1 MQGEGLKTTA
11 HNKIFIGDIEDVTE
25 KQLEEKIAILKEIIQ
40 DENIEKEKIRQTMK
54 KIVPTYHE
62 PEEVN
67 SIIKNS
73 RKELEE
79 KSQSKAKDVLQKLAK
94 TNESKQLK
102 TTV

>member
-1 MQGEGLKTTA
+1 
-11 HNKIFIGDIEDVTE
+11 
-25 KQLEEKIAILKEIIQ
+25 
-40 DENIEKEKIRQTMK
+40 MK

-73 RKELEE
+73 RKELGE
-79 KSQSKAKDVLQKLAK
+79 KTQSKAKDVLQKLAK